1 MTPLYDVLSAWPVI
15 GHGANSLSLEKAR
28 LAMGLR
34 AKNMHDRLWEVRAR
48 HYRELANKSG
58 VPTVLGKMQ
67 ALIENVPTSLAA
79 VEKPLASD
87 FPRILWERISDDML
101 AQADAFKKEILG
113 SRSV

>member
-1 MTPLYDVLSAWPVI
+1 
-15 GHGANSLSLEKAR
+15 
-28 LAMGLR
+28 MGLR
-34 AKNMHDRLWEVRAR
+34 AKNMHDRMGDIRAR

-58 VPTVLGKMQ
+58 VPTVWDKMQ
-67 ALIENVPTSLAA
+67 ALIENVPTSFAA

-101 AQADAFKKEILG
+101 AQADAFKKEMLG